1 MGRGLFGGRVPAE
14 VRTAVSAGERVL
26 AWDRTDPVG
35 VVVATR
41 DRIVCTAPELD
52 VPWVEVLGAA
62 WDDPILELLV
72 LQGESATTWRC
83 HLVKAEVLPQVV
95 RERIMQSLL
104 MQHYQVIA
112 GGCGVRFL
120 ARRDPDS
127 NETFWQRVVDPG
139 LDVTQP
145 EVAQLLAAIQAELSA
160 AYGV

>member
-1 MGRGLFGGRVPAE
+1 MGRGLFGRRVPAE
-14 VRTAVSAGERVL
+14 VRQVVPAGVRVL
-26 AWDRTDPVG
+26 AWDRTDPAG
-35 VVVATR
+35 VVAATR
-41 DRIVCTAPELD
+41 DRFVCTAPELD

-72 LQGESATTWRC
+72 LRGESSTTWRC

-104 MQHYQVIA
+104 MQHYEVID
-112 GGCGVRFL
+112 GGRGVRFL

-139 LDVTQP
+139 LDVTRP
-145 EVAQLLAAIQAELSA
+145 EVAQRLAAIQTELSA